1 IARMRAMG
9 ARVEHAG
16 LAFPRRTPDEEWL
29 AVCGERRWVVLTRDK
44 HIRRRVLEREALRI
58 HGVGAFA
65 FTGGQAT
72 GTETAEIRQRLLL
85 KMVNIAI
92 SEPRPFLY
100 TFGSTTPL
108 LRIPPRL
115 LR

>member
-1 IARMRAMG
+1 MG

-16 LAFPRRTPDEEWL
+16 VAFARGTPDEEWL
-29 AVCGERRWVVLTRDK
+29 AACGERRWLVLTRDK
-44 HIRRRVLEREALRI
+44 YIRRRVVEREALQA

-72 GTETAEIRQRLLL
+72 GSETADIVQRLVP

-100 TFGSTTPL
+100 TFGLTTPL
-108 LRIPPRL
+108 VRVASRL